1 MDIRYLL
8 ALQTFRDGSQDL
20 ITEFMKKMTKF
31 GEEYLAF
38 IFVLFIFWCVNKKL
52 GEKALFGIGFSCILN
67 DILKMTFCVMRP
79 WVKSDLINPHGDM
92 RYTTIG
98 YSFPSGHTTMAVGS
112 YGYTALYYRRKKV
125 ISTSLF
131 VLAFFV
137 MFSRNFLGVH
147 TPQDVVLGIIVT
159 VICMTLC
166 GKVLD
171 WVDKGRNRDV
181 IILVASLIIAVLSL
195 VYIINKPYPLQLDAE
210 GNALIN
216 PYDII
221 PYTIGSAGAFAGIA
235 LGLFLEKRFADFDT
249 DVSFEIK
256 MSRFIVGTFC
266 YIFLN
271 SVVGRGI
278 GILIKDLGWGSV
290 FGKFITFTFVVG
302 IYPIIFSKIEKKK
315 A

>member
-1 MDIRYLL
+1 MDIQYLL

-52 GEKALFGIGFSCILN
+52 GEKTLLGLGVSCILN

-79 WVKSDLINPHGDM
+79 WVKSELINPHGDM
-92 RYTTIG
+92 RFTAIG
-98 YSFPSGHTTMAVGS
+98 YSFPSGHTTMAVGA
-112 YGYTALYYRRKKV
+112 YGYTALYYRKLKA
-125 ISTSLF
+125 ISISLF
-131 VLAFFV
+131 TLAFLV
-137 MFSRNFLGVH
+137 IFSRNFLGVH
-147 TPQDVVLGIIVT
+147 TPQDVLLGIAVT
-159 VICMTLC
+159 TVCMFLC
-166 GKVLD
+166 NKLWD
-171 WVDKGRNRDV
+171 WTINKKNRD
-181 IILVASLIIAVLSL
+181 ILVLALAIVFAVLAL
-195 VYIINKPYPLQLDAE
+195 VYIINKPYPLEYNSE
-210 GNALIN
+210 GNLILN
-216 PYDII
+216 PYDIM
-221 PYTIGSAGAFAGIA
+221 PYCLGSAGAMPGIVF
-235 LGLFLEKRFADFDT
+235 GLFLEKRFADFDT